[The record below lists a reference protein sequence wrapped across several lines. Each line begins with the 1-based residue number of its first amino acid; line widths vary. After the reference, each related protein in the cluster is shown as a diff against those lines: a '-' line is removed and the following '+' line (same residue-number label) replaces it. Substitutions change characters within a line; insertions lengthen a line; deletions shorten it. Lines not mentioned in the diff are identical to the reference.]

1 MKAKQETMPRG
12 EFLKELGLSSAAL
25 MAFYCMGTTMTS
37 CTNAAEAP
45 TPVAPTP
52 PVVSTGITGNSDKAK
67 GPINFTLDLTN
78 DNFKTLKTEGK
89 FAYTN
94 DIIIAN
100 VKGGKFVAISKVCTH
115 QSTTIE
121 YRLAKD
127 DFWCSNHGSEFAADG
142 KVKTGPA
149 AKALAVYKTE
159 LSANGN
165 TLTVKE

>member
-1 MKAKQETMPRG
+1 METKQETMPRG

-37 CTNAAEAP
+37 CTTATDNP
-45 TPVAPTP
+45 TPVAP
-52 PVVSTGITGNSDKAK
+52 PVVSTGITGNSDKTK
-67 GPINFTLDLTN
+67 GTINFTLDLTN
-78 DNFKTLKTEGK
+78 DNFKALKTEGK

-127 DFWCSNHGSEFAADG
+127 DFWCSNHGSEFTADG
-142 KVKTGPA
+142 KVKIGPA
-149 AKALAVYKTE
+149 VKALAVYKTE

-165 TLTVKE
+165 SLTIKE